1 MKKKAAIIGGLFITL
16 LVIFFIVEG
25 DPSGETA
32 EILTTVK
39 KGKFEVRII
48 TTGELEAKNSVQIMG
63 PTSLRNFRIYQVNIQ
78 KIEEEGKVVKKG
90 DWIATLDP
98 SELSTKINDAQ
109 TRVDQ
114 EQSQYKQ
121 TQLDTTLQMRQ
132 ARNEL
137 INLKYAVEE
146 QQIVLEQSQFEPP
159 ATIKQAEI
167 NVDKAE
173 RAYRQAKENNK
184 IKLEQHQTKMFQV
197 GTALNKAK
205 RELDALLDLRK
216 LFTIR
221 APEDG
226 MLIYKKGWDGRA
238 VKEGAQISA
247 WDPVVATLP
256 DLSVMLSKTYVNEV
270 DVRKV
275 KAGQPVEVGLD
286 AFPDKKLKGKVIS
299 VANVGEQR
307 PNSDAKVFQVNI
319 ELFGTDPLLKP
330 SMTTSNQIITTAIDD
345 ALFVPLETLHSQHDS
360 ITYVYLKDGINTFR
374 QEVIVGETNADE
386 AQILGGLNDG
396 DRLYLSVP
404 SPTAELA
411 LNLLPEMDGKRMK
424 KEEEHEVVQTEV
436 NVQKATVSDSGKRRQ
451 KSVAREVN

>member
-1 MKKKAAIIGGLFITL
+1 MKKKAAIIGGLFIAL

-197 GTALNKAK
+197 GTALNKAR

-345 ALFVPLETLHSQHDS
+345 ALFVPLETLHSEHDS
-360 ITYVYLKDGINTFR
+360 ITYVYLKDGINTSR

-386 AQILGGLNDG
+386 AQILGGLNEG

-424 KEEEHEVVQTEV
+424 KEEEHEIVQTEV
-436 NVQKATVSDSGKRRQ
+436 NVQKATVKDSGNKRK
-451 KSVAREVN
+451 KSVTKKNN